1 MVTVLLGVALQ
12 ALPAPAQSF
21 NGGHQAWVA
30 GGFASA
36 WVLQVGGG
44 FRLAEGL
51 RLDVQLDTPLVRPL
65 VMGGRLAVGAS
76 LLRRFGNLLGLAG
89 RLEAGVPWSSDFSGS
104 WLGVDLRAG
113 LQPGLYRDAWAV
125 ALDVS
130 VVPTLAASWTPSLVV
145 RDSFGDR
152 PQSALQAPRAVGLL
166 LPAFRVDLG
175 ALARFRLAVID
186 RLRLWLLVNA
196 SLVLTPS
203 RVELSAPPTSTL
215 PFTMGMGVACEL

>member
-1 MVTVLLGVALQ
+1 MLTGLVMVCLH
-12 ALPAPAQSF
+12 ALPAPVQSF
-21 NGGHQAWVA
+21 DGRHQAWVA
-30 GGFASA
+30 GGFAST

-76 LLRRFGNLLGLAG
+76 LLKRFGNLLGLAG
-89 RLEAGVPWSSDFSGS
+89 RLEVGAPWAADFGGS
-104 WLGVDLRAG
+104 WLAVDLRAG
-113 LQPGLYRDAWAV
+113 LQPGLYREAWAV

-152 PQSALQAPRAVGLL
+152 PGSAVQAPRAVGLL
-166 LPAFRVDLG
+166 LPAFRMDLG
-175 ALARFRLAVID
+175 ALARFRLVAVD
-186 RLRLWLLVNA
+186 RVRLWLIVNA
-196 SLVLTPS
+196 SFVVTPS
-203 RVELSAPPTSTL
+203 RVGPATPPTSTL
-215 PFTMGMGVACEL
+215 PFTTGLGAACEL